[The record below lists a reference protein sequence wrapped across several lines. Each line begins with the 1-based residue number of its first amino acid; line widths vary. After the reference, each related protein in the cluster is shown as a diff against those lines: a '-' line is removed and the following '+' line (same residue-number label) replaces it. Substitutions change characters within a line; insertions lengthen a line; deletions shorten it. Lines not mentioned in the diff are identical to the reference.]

1 MLGADDSK
9 HAFGKGDSLLKNG
22 LRKKLETEVE
32 KWKNK
37 HSALLRKSTDDFKHA
52 AESFLKKELG
62 KKLELEV
69 AQLQKPKKGERSMRQ
84 LLEIQHLPNETLI
97 HICHFLSLKDL
108 NNVSAV
114 SRRFNEVATNSY
126 IHHQSLMT
134 SLKHKI
140 KLTRMLDSDLRS
152 PRFRKVSSIKLSGN
166 VSLVSASKNG
176 IIGYAASEK
185 GDLGEPELSDLLK
198 TFTRSKLK
206 HLQLDRMDLTK
217 IDYKVLANAIN
228 SLEAFSSEFCMFSSR
243 ANQVTKIFRQMS
255 KESTKIKSLKIL
267 SCSIELLEVP
277 PLLFARAVNKLE
289 SLALDVNFRSN
300 CNPQHKDHLFEM
312 FTQMYFKTNLKRVHL
327 LLGHSGCDI
336 SVFPAKSL
344 AEAVSKLE
352 EFVAPRIEF
361 SIDQIKCILTAVSK
375 ESSKI
380 RKLDLGSTFSPRLM
394 NVDIGTL
401 TKVINKTEMNNFK
414 VLMRMRSIEL
424 RNEQIL
430 KAYVVS
436 PDLLETRKRKMEE
449 ESLEIMKNMPKAKN
463 LKKMVGR

>member
-9 HAFGKGDSLLKNG
+9 HAVGEFESFLKNG
-22 LRKKLETEVE
+22 LEKKLETEVE

-37 HSALLRKSTDDFKHA
+37 HSALLRKSTDDFKHG

-62 KKLELEV
+62 KKLKLEV
-69 AQLQKPKKGERSMRQ
+69 AKLQKLKKGERSKRQ

-97 HICHFLSLKDL
+97 HICQFLSLIDL

-114 SRRFNEVATNSY
+114 SRRFNEVATNTY
-126 IHHQSLMT
+126 LHHQSLMT
-134 SLKHKI
+134 SLEHKI
-140 KLTRMLDSDLRS
+140 KLTRMLDSRS
-152 PRFRKVSSIKLSGN
+152 PRFRKVSTIKLSGN

-198 TFTRSKLK
+198 KFTSSKLK

-217 IDYKVLANAIN
+217 INYKVLANAIN
-228 SLEAFSSEFCMFSSR
+228 RLEAFSSEFCMFSSR

-300 CNPQHKDHLFEM
+300 SQHKDHLFEM

-336 SVFPAKSL
+336 TVFPAKSL

-380 RKLDLGSTFSPRLM
+380 RKLDLGSTYSPRLI
-394 NVDIGTL
+394 NVDIRTL

-414 VLMRMRSIEL
+414 VLMSMRSIEL

-436 PDLLETRKRKMEE
+436 PDLLEIRKRKMEG